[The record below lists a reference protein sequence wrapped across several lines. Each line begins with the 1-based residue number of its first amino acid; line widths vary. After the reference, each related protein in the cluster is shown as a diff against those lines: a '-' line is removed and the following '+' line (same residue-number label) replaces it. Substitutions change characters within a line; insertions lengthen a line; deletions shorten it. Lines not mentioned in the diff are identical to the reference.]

1 MSRIISLSVS
11 NSIQWSVESLL
22 LAVIILAILFAFVL
36 ILLLSKISK
45 QRTDRQR
52 DRDLYQ
58 ESFMALVRETPNISL
73 MFDDTLSL
81 IDCNEAAIQLLC
93 LNDKASALAN
103 FFTALN
109 EYTQP
114 ILSDGKR
121 SVPLKERLIIAKK
134 DGYLHNESNLIVN
147 GRHLILDMYY
157 KRIPFKNSFAIVGYA
172 NDITVLREEQA
183 KLRILADTIGLSGAY
198 VWELGAGSKY
208 YSLVTDNHDWLGIK
222 DKYGEGDFTTVVPHV
237 LVEEDVPTLYRALDE
252 FMEGNCEGT
261 FSCTARFNNFSQG
274 GVTWVRVVGYASE
287 FDQFGKATK
296 LTGSFINIDDQMRE
310 IAARNTE
317 LERQQY
323 IFTNVFAAMD
333 AAVLILPDEPPVAN
347 AKYDEVMP
355 GWEKE
360 FAFAQE
366 TDNLYEFF
374 AHWSQNPQEHIDTI
388 NKLRETRQTQESV
401 WYLKTGKIYSTRGFI
416 VPLDEEN
423 VKFSELWILRDITE
437 IETQRR
443 IFHSV
448 FEAMDPAVM
457 LLPDKEASISN
468 TGYTQI
474 FPEWNRHY
482 QFDRESLEVCCD
494 YWSKYVTNAYDV
506 VEPIHNLH
514 TTGERVELIWHFNN
528 GKEYL
533 YKGIRVDMGNDK
545 FAELWM
551 LRDVSQLYEAIRQAN
566 AASLAKSMFLS
577 SMSHEIRTP
586 MNAIIGMTSLARKT
600 RDIQKIQR
608 YLEKTEEAGHRLM
621 SLINDILDMSKIE
634 SGKLQISENEFDYMK
649 MCENA
654 ANVIAD
660 KALEKRIALKI
671 VYNAGFTRL
680 MWADELRVSQVI
692 VNLLS
697 NAAKFTPEGGL
708 ITLTSDVIDDKIL
721 RVTCADNGIGISP
734 EALPK
739 LFMNFE
745 QADKTITR
753 QFGGTGLGLAI
764 CKQMIELMHGT
775 IRVESTEGA
784 GSTFTFEIPIEWR
797 GPIKI
802 SASVGDAMANTRV
815 LVVDDESDITEYFAE
830 LLKGYYIQAD
840 TADSGVE
847 AIALAQ
853 KAKGDA
859 RPYHIAF
866 VDWKMPELS
875 GAETAEAILEILPDC
890 KIIIIS
896 AYGWEEIKDSFRE
909 VAQRYS
915 VDFMP
920 KPIPP
925 SDIYNR
931 IVSLLDIEVCN
942 ANATD
947 FKGKRILLVEDVEV
961 NRLIVTDLLE
971 DTGCII
977 DEAENGQIALDM
989 VVDQHYDL
997 ILMDMQMPV
1006 MDGLTATKR
1015 IRTFDAETPI
1025 IAMTANAFREDAEA
1039 CLAAGMNAHI
1049 SKPLDNDVFLRTL
1062 TEYLRQTY

>member
-1 MSRIISLSVS
+1 MISLSI
-11 NSIQWSVESLL
+11 NNGIQGNTESLL
-22 LAVIILAILFAFVL
+22 LAVIILAISFAVVL
-36 ILLLSKISK
+36 VLLLSKISK

-52 DRDLYQ
+52 ERDLYQ

-73 MFDDTLSL
+73 MFDDTLQL

-93 LNDKASALAN
+93 LNDKASAQEN
-103 FFTALN
+103 FFTALD

-121 SVPLKERLIIAKK
+121 SVPLKERLKIAKK

-183 KLRILADTIGLSGAY
+183 KLRRLADTIGLSGAY
-198 VWELGAGSKY
+198 VWELGTGTQY
-208 YSLVTDNHDWLGIK
+208 FNLVADNHDWLGIK
-222 DKYGEGDFTTVVPHV
+222 EKYKEGYLTTVIPHM
-237 LVEEDVPTLYRALDE
+237 LAREDVSALYTTLDE
-252 FMEGNCEGT
+252 FLNGNGEGT
-261 FSCTARFNNFSQG
+261 FSCTVRFNNFIQG
-274 GVTWVRVVGYASE
+274 GVAWVRVVGYASE
-287 FDQFGKATK
+287 FDQYGKATK
-296 LTGSFINIDDQMRE
+296 LTGSLINIDDQMRE
-310 IAARNTE
+310 IAARNIE
-317 LERQQY
+317 LERQQRM
-323 IFTNVFAAMD
+323 FANVFAAMD
-333 AAVLILPDEPPVAN
+333 AAVLIMPDEAPVAN
-347 AKYDEVMP
+347 AKFNEVMP
-355 GWEKE
+355 GWKE
-360 FAFAQE
+360 EFTFAQDPE
-366 TDNLYEFF
+366 GLQDFF
-374 AHWSQNPQEHIDTI
+374 SRWSNNPQNLIDTI
-388 NKLRETRQTQESV
+388 HKLRETGQTQESI
-401 WYLKTGKIYSTRGFI
+401 WHLKNNRVYSTKSFL
-416 VPLDEEN
+416 VPLNEEDET
-423 VKFSELWILRDITE
+423 FAELWILRDVTE

-457 LLPDKEASISN
+457 MLPDSEDSISN
-468 TGYTQI
+468 TGYSQI
-474 FPEWNRHY
+474 FPDWHRRY
-482 QFDRESLEVCCD
+482 QFDRESLEICCD

-506 VEPIHNLH
+506 VEPLHNLH
-514 TTGERVELIWHFNN
+514 TTGERVELIWHFKN

-551 LRDVSQLYEAIRQAN
+551 LRDVSQLYDAIRQAN

-634 SGKLQISENEFDYMK
+634 SGKLQISESEFDYMK

-660 KALEKRIALKI
+660 KAIEKRITLKT

-697 NAAKFTPEGGL
+697 NAAKFTPDGGL

-721 RVTCADNGIGISP
+721 RVTCADNGIGIRP

-739 LFMNFE
+739 LFANFE
-745 QADKTITR
+745 QADNTITR

-764 CKQMIELMHGT
+764 CKQMIELMDGT
-775 IRVESTEGA
+775 ISVESTVGV

-802 SASVGDAMANTRV
+802 SASVGDVMANTRV

-840 TADSGVE
+840 TAESGIE

-853 KAKGDA
+853 KAKGGG

-896 AYGWEEIKDSFRE
+896 AYGWEEIKDSFKE
-909 VAQRYS
+909 VAQRYA

-931 IVSLLDIEVCN
+931 IVSLLDIEVRN

-1015 IRTFDAETPI
+1015 IRTFDTETPI

-1062 TEYLRQTY
+1062 TEYLHHSN